1 MEIFTIGF
9 THKSAEEFFGLLT
22 GAGIRHLLDIR
33 LHNSSQLSGFTKQA
47 DLAYFLREI
56 CAASYE
62 RQPSLAPTAEI
73 LNAYRQDKDWEAYEH
88 RFHALLCTRRAETL
102 YSPESLV
109 APTVLLCSEPK
120 ADHCHRR
127 LVAEY
132 WESSWGSLQI
142 IHL

>member
-1 MEIFTIGF
+1 MEIHTIGF
-9 THKSAEEFFGLLT
+9 THKSAEEFFGLLR
-22 GAGIRHLLDIR
+22 GASIRHLLDIR
-33 LHNSSQLSGFTKQA
+33 LHNSSQLAGFTKQA

-62 RQPSLAPTAEI
+62 HQPLLAPTAEI
-73 LNAYRQDKDWEAYEH
+73 LKAYRQDKDWEAYER
-88 RFHALLCTRRAETL
+88 RFRALLCTRRAETL
-102 YSPESLV
+102 YSSESLLT
-109 APTVLLCSEPK
+109 PTVLLCSEPN

-132 WESSWGSLQI
+132 WKSSWGGLQI

>member
-1 MEIFTIGF
+1 MEIYTIGF
-9 THKSAEEFFGLLT
+9 THKSAEEFFGLLR

-33 LHNSSQLSGFTKQA
+33 LHNSSQLAGFTKQS

-62 RQPSLAPTAEI
+62 HQPLLAPTAEI
-73 LNAYRQDKDWEAYEH
+73 LNAYRQDKDWEAYE
-88 RFHALLCTRRAETL
+88 RNFRALLGTRRAETL
-102 YSPESLV
+102 YSLESL
-109 APTVLLCSEPK
+109 ATPTVLLCSEAN

-132 WESSWGSLQI
+132 WESSWGGLQI